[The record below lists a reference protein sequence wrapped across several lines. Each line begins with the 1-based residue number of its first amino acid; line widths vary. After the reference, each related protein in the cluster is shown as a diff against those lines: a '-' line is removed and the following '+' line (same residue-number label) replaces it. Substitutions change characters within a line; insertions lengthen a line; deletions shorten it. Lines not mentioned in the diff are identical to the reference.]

1 MSVEVYKEVR
11 RARGTA
17 ALVRH
22 EGTGRVTAFLAN
34 LPGGPIVTGETEEE
48 ALEKFDLGMV
58 VLRVFRDAETY
69 ASGGFN

>member
-1 MSVEVYKEVR
+1 MSVKVYKEVR

-48 ALEKFDLGMV
+48 ALRKFDEGMV
-58 VLRVFRDAETY
+58 VLRVVRDLGMFVE
-69 ASGGFN
+69 GRMN